1 MRFAL
6 PACKFEGLHLCHRFF
21 YDLMSLVETISL
33 NVVKEEIEINRKKD
47 PEGLHSRVPQK
58 ALQIASP
65 TKDGPDS
72 VKGSFLLII
81 DRFVTDLYSF
91 LHQ

>member
-21 YDLMSLVETISL
+21 YDLMSLVEAISL
-33 NVVKEEIEINRKKD
+33 NVAKEEIKINCEKD
-47 PEGLHSRVPQK
+47 PESLYSRVPQE

-65 TKDGPDS
+65 TKDGPFS
-72 VKGSFLLII
+72 VKGKS
-81 DRFVTDLYSF
+81 
-91 LHQ
+91 H